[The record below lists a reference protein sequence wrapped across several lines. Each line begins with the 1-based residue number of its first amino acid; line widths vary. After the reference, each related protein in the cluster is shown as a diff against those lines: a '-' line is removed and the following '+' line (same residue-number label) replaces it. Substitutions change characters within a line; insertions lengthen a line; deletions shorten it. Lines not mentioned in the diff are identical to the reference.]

1 MLQVYGKRM
10 NIEIVVPYFTP
21 YVRGNEYGLAQ
32 SLADLGHDVTIVA
45 STARAPREKMVAETA
60 RGGRLDFDVNYLPAL
75 IDAGDNPIVKGIDE
89 RIRNHDVLMLQED
102 YPFICHRAYAAA
114 RKFGIP
120 TILSSERT
128 YYPESIVKRYAL
140 SVLDA
145 TVNKKL
151 RDGVDI
157 LTAHCTAARE
167 FMIGELGVR
176 REVRVIHVGVDTEL
190 FRPMESEGKYLTE
203 GGFRILTVARLHRYK
218 GLLYLLEAM
227 KRIREE
233 VHDAH
238 LYIIGKGSEEQ
249 NLRSLTEKL
258 RLNDVVTFLTRP
270 IPNHEMPALYAEC
283 DLYVQPSIVEPYG
296 IAVLEAMACGKPVVG
311 TRVGGMLDM
320 VEDGETGFLVES
332 ADSGGLAE
340 RIIMLS
346 DPGLRGE
353 FGQDARERMED
364 EFDWRCIADEYL
376 EVIDA
381 IG

>member
-1 MLQVYGKRM
+1 MM
-10 NIEIVVPYFTP
+10 NICIVVPYFTP

-32 SLADLGHDVTIVA
+32 SLVNLGHSVTIVT
-45 STARAPREKMVAETA
+45 STARAPREKAINTVTQKEHP
-60 RGGRLDFDVNYLPAL
+60 DFNMEYLPTL
-75 IDAGDNPIVKGIDE
+75 IDMGDNPIVTGINKYIDD
-89 RIRNHDVLMLQED
+89 HDVVMLQED

-128 YYPESIVKRYAL
+128 YHPESVVKRHAL
-140 SVLDA
+140 SVLDT

-151 RDGVDI
+151 RDGVDM
-157 LTAHCTAARE
+157 LTAHCTAAKE

-176 REVRVIHVGVDTEL
+176 REIRVIHVGVDTEL
-190 FRPMESEGKYLTE
+190 FRPMQSEGRYLTGGE
-203 GGFRILTVARLHRYK
+203 GGFRILTTARLHRYK

-233 VHDAH
+233 MYDAH
-238 LYIIGKGSEEQ
+238 LYIIGKGPEEQ
-249 NLRSLTEKL
+249 NLKNLTEKL

-296 IAVLEAMACGKPVVG
+296 IAVLEAMACRKPVVG
-311 TRVGGMLDM
+311 TMVGGMLDT
-320 VEDGETGFLVES
+320 VKDGETGFLVEPM
-332 ADSGGLAE
+332 DSGGLAE

-346 DPGLRGE
+346 DPGLCGE
-353 FGQDARERMED
+353 FGQAARNRMED
-364 EFDWRCIADEYL
+364 EFDWKYIADEYL

-381 IG
+381 TG

>member
-1 MLQVYGKRM
+1 M
-10 NIEIVVPYFTP
+10 NICIVVSYFTP

-32 SLADLGHDVTIVA
+32 SLTDLGHNVTIIT
-45 STARAPREKMVAETA
+45 STAKAPREKAINATA
-60 RGGRLDFDVNYLPAL
+60 QEEHPDFSVVYLPTI
-75 IDAGDNPIVKGIDE
+75 IDIGDNPIVAGIDKC
-89 RIRNHDVLMLQED
+89 IRNHDVVMLQED
-102 YPFICHRAYAAA
+102 YPFICHRAYAAS
-114 RKFGIP
+114 RKLGIP
-120 TILSSERT
+120 TVLSSERT
-128 YYPESIVKRYAL
+128 YHPESIVKRYAL

-157 LTAHCTAARE
+157 LTVHCTTARE

-176 REVRVIHVGVDTEL
+176 REIRVIHVGVDTEL
-190 FRPMESEGKYLTE
+190 FRPMQSEGRCLSE

-238 LYIIGKGSEEQ
+238 LYIIGKGPEEQ
-249 NLRSLTEKL
+249 NLKNLTEKL

-270 IPNHEMPALYAEC
+270 IPNHEIPALYAEC
-283 DLYVQPSIVEPYG
+283 DVYAQPSIVEPYG

-311 TRVGGMLDM
+311 TRVGGMLDT

-340 RIIMLS
+340 RIIMLN

-353 FGQDARERMED
+353 FGRAARKRMED

>member
-1 MLQVYGKRM
+1 M
-10 NIEIVVPYFTP
+10 NIGIVVPYFTP

-32 SLADLGHDVTIVA
+32 SLTDLGHNVTIVT
-45 STARAPREKMVAETA
+45 STAKAPREKAINATA
-60 RGGRLDFDVNYLPAL
+60 QGEHLDFSVEYLPTL
-75 IDAGDNPIVKGIDE
+75 IDIGDNPIVAGIDKH
-89 RIRNHDVLMLQED
+89 IRNHDVVMLQED

-114 RKFGIP
+114 RKLGIP

-157 LTAHCTAARE
+157 LTAHCMASRE

-176 REVRVIHVGVDTEL
+176 REIRVLHVGVDTEL
-190 FRPMESEGKYLTE
+190 FRPIQSEGRYLTGGE
-203 GGFRILTVARLHRYK
+203 GGFRILTTARLHRYK

-233 VHDAH
+233 MHDAH
-238 LYIIGKGSEEQ
+238 LYIIGKGPEEQ
-249 NLRSLTEKL
+249 NLKNLTEKL

-270 IPNHEMPALYAEC
+270 IPNHEMPELYAEC

-311 TRVGGMLDM
+311 TRVGGMLDT
-320 VEDGETGFLVES
+320 VKDGETGYVVPAKNSIE
-332 ADSGGLAE
+332 LAE
-340 RIIMLS
+340 RIMRIAVNTNISTEM
-346 DPGLRGE
+346 GRA
-353 FGQDARERMED
+353 ARDRAVELFDLKVIGSKYMELLD
-364 EFDWRCIADEYL
+364 ECS
-376 EVIDA
+376 
-381 IG
+381 

>member
-1 MLQVYGKRM
+1 M
-10 NIEIVVPYFTP
+10 NICIVVPYFTP

-32 SLADLGHDVTIVA
+32 SLTDLGHNVTIVA
-45 STARAPREKMVAETA
+45 STAKAPREKAINAVAQGEHP
-60 RGGRLDFDVNYLPAL
+60 DFSVEYLPAL
-75 IDAGDNPIVKGIDE
+75 IDMGDNPIIAGIAKH
-89 RIRNHDVLMLQED
+89 IRNHDVVMLQED

-128 YYPESIVKRYAL
+128 YHPESIVKRYAL

-167 FMIGELGVR
+167 FMIGELRVR
-176 REVRVIHVGVDTEL
+176 RETKVIHVGVDTEL
-190 FRPMESEGKYLTE
+190 FRPTESEGKYLTE
-203 GGFRILTVARLHRYK
+203 GGFRILTTARLHRYK

-233 VHDAH
+233 VSDAH
-238 LYIIGKGSEEQ
+238 LYVIGKGPEER
-249 NLRSLTEKL
+249 NLKNLTEKL
-258 RLNDVVTFLTRP
+258 ELDSVVTFLTRSV
-270 IPNHEMPALYAEC
+270 PNHEMPALYAEC

-311 TRVGGMLDM
+311 TRIGGMLDT
-320 VEDGETGFLVES
+320 VKDGGAGFLVES
-332 ADSGGLAE
+332 ADSGELAE

-346 DPGLRGE
+346 DRRLCGE
-353 FGQDARERMED
+353 FGQDARRRMESK
-364 EFDWRCIADEYL
+364 FDWRCIADEYL

-381 IG
+381 IV